1 MQKRIVRKDEQI
13 KLIMECRQSGLSDYQ
28 WCQRQDINAGTFY
41 NWFSKLHVKMES
53 LIIIIC
59 RVIKVFNLLEL

>member
-28 WCQRQDINAGTFY
+28 WCRLSIPA
-41 NWFSKLHVKMES
+41 LIEPPVRS
-53 LIIIIC
+53 LGATLPAAQSHPSGGG
-59 RVIKVFNLLEL
+59 NHHSGN